1 MISGIR
7 VEKASDDPVATPGI
21 MQSTQGLRAL
31 EQYRRNLSSAR
42 TRLDVEDSVLQQITD
57 VMVRIKELSVGQ
69 MTGTATPQTR
79 SITKAE
85 VDQMRE
91 FTRALSNTQVGG
103 IFLFGGVYS
112 DRQPFPPAGPDPLR
126 LPTGQH
132 RVEVGVGQTV
142 DTNHDGMAIFV
153 DSGMTAALASL
164 STALGAD
171 DVPGIGAAVT
181 QLDAAFAKIQELV
194 GELGARMNHADLASA
209 NVDTLEINL
218 QTLRSNLQD
227 ASLEEAITKMVSRQ
241 STLEAALLTN
251 AQIANTTL
259 TDFLR

>member
-1 MISGIR
+1 
-7 VEKASDDPVATPGI
+7 
-21 MQSTQGLRAL
+21 
-31 EQYRRNLSSAR
+31 
-42 TRLDVEDSVLQQITD
+42 
-57 VMVRIKELSVGQ
+57 
-69 MTGTATPQTR
+69 
-79 SITKAE
+79 
-85 VDQMRE
+85 MRE

-132 RVEVGVGQTV
+132 RVEVGAGQTV

-164 STALGAD
+164 STALGTD

-194 GELGARMNHADLASA
+194 GELGARMNQADLASA
-209 NVDTLEINL
+209 NVDSLEINL

-241 STLEAALLTN
+241 STLEAALLSN
-251 AQIANTTL
+251 AQIVNTTL